1 MKFTTLAVALTVAG
15 TAALGFTLQRE
26 SPVAASTITAAP
38 QTGDLRGQAMP
49 TEQLGQT
56 LDTAT
61 PLSEALIEG
70 IAADLAARY
79 GANIDDPAIQVQ
91 LLNDRNTLIARHPQT
106 GARLFDA
113 ALDIAFPR
121 HASVIRERVAAM
133 AQYRLWEDEMVLTL
147 NNMELMER
155 EGMLWGKR
163 QALFGD
169 AAQKIW
175 KKEIE
180 TVQRSQR
187 LVQGELQRLNKATSQ
202 SLDETLYQLQA
213 TVDANHSPLGLEALG
228 QPALRSTL
236 AGSFFRLDSVQ
247 QQLAAM
253 PEDQRQQEIDR
264 ARQQLGYS
272 AGEVAAMAE
281 QDRQRN
287 QRWQTGTA
295 YMNERETLASQYS
308 GAELE
313 QRLSEVRAE
322 YFGRNAVTIAREEA
336 EGFYRYSR
344 PRVYGRN

>member
-1 MKFTTLAVALTVAG
+1 MKFTTLALALTVAG
-15 TAALGFTLQRE
+15 TAAFGFAWQKDT
-26 SPVAASTITAAP
+26 PAAASTITS
-38 QTGDLRGQAMP
+38 
-49 TEQLGQT
+49 E
-56 LDTAT
+56 
-61 PLSEALIEG
+61 SEAGELRDSPVPARQPAPASNASEPLAETLIAD
-70 IAADLAARY
+70 IATDLAARY

-91 LLNDRNTLIARHPQT
+91 LLDERNALIARHPS
-106 GARLFDA
+106 GARLFDV
-113 ALDIAFPR
+113 ALDIAFPG

-133 AQYRLWEDEMVLTL
+133 AQYRLWEDEMLLSL

-155 EGMLWGKR
+155 EGMLWEKR

-180 TVQRSQR
+180 ALQRSQR

-213 TVDANHSPLGLEALG
+213 TMDANHSPLGLDALG

-236 AGSFFRLDSVQ
+236 AGSFFGLASVQ
-247 QQLAAM
+247 EQLAAM
-253 PEDQRQQEIDR
+253 PDEQRQQEIDR

-272 AGEVAAMAE
+272 AGEVAAMA
-281 QDRQRN
+281 QRDRQRN
-287 QRWQTGTA
+287 QRWETGTA
-295 YMNERETLASQYS
+295 YMNKRERLASQYS

-313 QRLSEVRAE
+313 QRLGEARAE
-322 YFGRNAVTIAREEA
+322 HFGRDALTIAREEA